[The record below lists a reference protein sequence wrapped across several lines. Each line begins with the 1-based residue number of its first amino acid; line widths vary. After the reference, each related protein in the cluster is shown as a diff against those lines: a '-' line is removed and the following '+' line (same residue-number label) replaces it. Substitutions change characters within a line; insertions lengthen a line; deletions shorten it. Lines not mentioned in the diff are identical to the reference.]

1 MDTRSADSPPGTEGT
16 ASATFRSALRYW
28 EPRRIAYNLVLAA
41 VLAAWLVLTWP
52 HFRPALGGRSLL
64 QLLALAAIA
73 NVAYCAAYGAEI
85 AVRHCAFG
93 DTWKSRR
100 WILWLAG
107 TLFAVVLECY
117 WIADEIYPY
126 VR

>member
-16 ASATFRSALRYW
+16 ASATFRGALRYW

-52 HFRPALGGRSLL
+52 HFRPALGGRALL

-85 AVRHCAFG
+85 AVRHCAFRVRTG
-93 DTWKSRR
+93 STAQPRMCSASER
-100 WILWLAG
+100 G
-107 TLFAVVLECY
+107 ECTVTPPNTL
-117 WIADEIYPY
+117 P
-126 VR
+126 

>member
-1 MDTRSADSPPGTEGT
+1 MDTRPAVSSPG
-16 ASATFRSALRYW
+16 ASKAAFLDAVRYW

-41 VLAAWLVLTWP
+41 VLLTWFVLTWP
-52 HFRPALGGRSLL
+52 HFRPALGGQALL
-64 QLLALAAIA
+64 QLLALATIA
-73 NVAYCAAYGAEI
+73 NAGYCAAYAVDIVTRHSPFRDAWRRRRGA
-85 AVRHCAFG
+85 
-93 DTWKSRR
+93 
-100 WILWLAG
+100 LWLAG